1 MLCSGCDAIYI
12 NGVKC
17 HEHGCS
23 EAWRDEVRECKWC
36 GSTFKPESRDQ
47 RLCDDSCAESYNS

>member
-1 MLCSGCDAIYI
+1 MLCWGCDALYI

-17 HEHGCS
+17 HEQGCS

-36 GSTFKPESRDQ
+36 GSQFKPGSREQ
-47 RLCDDSCAESYNS
+47 RFCDDSCAESYNL